1 ARAAVEDH
9 AAVHSSPGRPG
20 RGHQDS
26 ALSTPMTETIMT
38 WSSIQPAIAEIYLM
52 AAICAILLID
62 VFAGAKRPGLTSTL
76 TLLSLAVGAA
86 LTVVYGHTTHHAVLF
101 DGMYV
106 ADELG
111 YVLKLVGFLVVAVV
125 LLYSRTYL
133 QNRKILRGEYYV
145 LSLTAL
151 LGIFVL
157 VSANSLL
164 TVYIGVELLALSV
177 YAMVAFDRDSGVAA
191 ESAIKYFVLGAIAS
205 GTLLYG
211 MSLIYGITGTL
222 NLEDIAVKL
231 HSPSSLGVV
240 LGLVFIVVAVAFK
253 LGAVPLH
260 MGLPDVYQG
269 SPTSV
274 TLFVG
279 TAPKIAYF
287 ALTLRLLA
295 HGLGGTVVEWSQMLS
310 VLAILSLV
318 VGNTVALVQT
328 NIKRLLA
335 YSTISNVGFIILGFV
350 AGTPGG
356 YTAALYYTLVYV
368 LMVLGSFGVVLLAS
382 RIGYEADKLDDYRGL
397 YQRDPLLA
405 LVMMMLM
412 FSTAGVPPFVGFWA
426 KLRIFQVLWETQH
439 FWLVVIAAAM
449 SVVGV
454 FYYLRVIKLMYFDPP
469 PADAPATERST
480 GVRLVLAVNAAAVLI
495 LG

>member
-1 ARAAVEDH
+1 M
-9 AAVHSSPGRPG
+9 
-20 RGHQDS
+20 
-26 ALSTPMTETIMT
+26 PMTETIMT
-38 WSSIQPAIAEIYLM
+38 WSSVAPAIAEIYLV
-52 AAICAILLID
+52 AAICVVLLVD
-62 VFAGAKRPGLTSTL
+62 VFAGEKRPGLTSTV
-76 TLLSLAVGAA
+76 TLVALAVGAA
-86 LTVVYGHTTHHAVLF
+86 LTVGYGRVTHHSVLF

-111 YVLKLVGFLVVAVV
+111 YVLKLVGFMVVAVV

-133 QNRKILRGEYYV
+133 ETRKILRGEYYV
-145 LSLTAL
+145 LTLTAL

-177 YAMVAFDRDSGVAA
+177 YAMVAFDRDNGIAA

-205 GTLLYG
+205 GALLYG
-211 MSLIYGITGTL
+211 MSLIYGLTGTL
-222 NLEDIAVKL
+222 DLEQIATKL
-231 HSPSSLGVV
+231 HSPASLGVT

-253 LGAVPLH
+253 LGAVPFH
-260 MGLPDVYQG
+260 MWLPDVYQG
-269 SPTSV
+269 APTSV
-274 TLFVG
+274 TLFIS
-279 TAPKIAYF
+279 TAPKIGYF
-287 ALTLRLLA
+287 ALALRLLA
-295 HGLGGTVVEWSQMLS
+295 HGLGGTEVEWTQMLS
-310 VLAILSLV
+310 ALAVLSLI

-328 NIKRLLA
+328 NMKRLLA
-335 YSTISNVGFIILGFV
+335 YSTIVNVGFILLGFV

-368 LMVLGSFGVVLLAS
+368 LVVLGSFGVILLMS
-382 RIGYEADKLDDYRGL
+382 RAGYEADKLDDFKGL

-412 FSTAGVPPFVGFWA
+412 FSTAGIPPFVGFWA

-439 FWLVVIAAAM
+439 FWLVVISAAL
-449 SVVGV
+449 SVVGT

-469 PADAPATERST
+469 ASDAPATQRST
-480 GVRLVLAVNAAAVLI
+480 GVRLVLAVNAAAALI
-495 LG
+495 LGLLPSGLLDLCARLIH

>member
-1 ARAAVEDH
+1 M
-9 AAVHSSPGRPG
+9 S
-20 RGHQDS
+20 
-26 ALSTPMTETIMT
+26 ETILT
-38 WSSIQPAIAEIYLM
+38 WSSVQPAIAEIYLM
-52 AAICAILLID
+52 AAICAILLVD
-62 VFAGAKRPGLTSTL
+62 VFAGAKRPGLASTL
-76 TLLSLAVGAA
+76 TLISLAVGAG
-86 LTVVYGHTTHHAVLF
+86 LTVMYGHVTHHSVLF

-111 YVLKLVGFLVVAVV
+111 YVLKLAGFLFVAVV

-133 QNRKILRGEYYV
+133 QNRLILKGEYYV
-145 LSLTAL
+145 LVLTAL

-164 TVYIGVELLALSV
+164 TVYIGVELLALST
-177 YAMVAFDRDSGVAA
+177 YALIAFDRDNGIAA
-191 ESAIKYFVLGAIAS
+191 ESAIKYFVLSAIAS

-211 MSLIYGITGTL
+211 MSLIYGLTGTL
-222 NLEDIAVKL
+222 NLEEIAVKL

-253 LGAVPLH
+253 LGAVPFH
-260 MGLPDVYQG
+260 MWLPDVYQG

-274 TLFVG
+274 TLFVS
-279 TAPKIAYF
+279 TTPQLAYF
-287 ALTLRLLA
+287 ALALRLLA
-295 HGLGGTVVEWSQMLS
+295 HGLGGTVAEWSQMLS
-310 VLAILSLV
+310 ILAVLSLI

-335 YSTISNVGFIILGFV
+335 YSTISNVGFIVLGFV

-356 YTAALYYTLVYV
+356 YSAALYYSLVYI
-368 LMVLGSFGVVLLAS
+368 LMVLGSFGVVVLAS
-382 RIGYEADKLDDYRGL
+382 RAGFEADKLDDYKGL

-426 KLRIFQVLWETQH
+426 KLRIFQALWETQH

-449 SVVGV
+449 SVVGA

-469 PADAPATERST
+469 AADAPATERST

-495 LG
+495 LGLLPSGLLDLCARLIH

>member
-1 ARAAVEDH
+1 M
-9 AAVHSSPGRPG
+9 
-20 RGHQDS
+20 
-26 ALSTPMTETIMT
+26 PMTETIMT
-38 WSSIQPAIAEIYLM
+38 WSSVQPAIAEMYLV
-52 AAICAILLID
+52 AAICVVLLID
-62 VFAGAKRPGLTSTL
+62 VFAGDKRPGLTSTV
-76 TLLSLAVGAA
+76 TLLALAVGAGLTA
-86 LTVVYGHTTHHAVLF
+86 LYGHIDHHAVLF
-101 DGMYV
+101 EGMYV

-111 YVLKLVGFLVVAVV
+111 YVLKLVGFMVVAVV

-133 QNRKILRGEYYV
+133 ETRKIMRGEYYV

-157 VSANSLL
+157 ISANSLL

-177 YAMVAFDRDSGVAA
+177 YAMVAFDRDSGIAA

-205 GTLLYG
+205 GSLLYG
-211 MSLIYGITGTL
+211 MSLIYGLTGTL
-222 NLEDIAVKL
+222 DLEQIAVKL
-231 HSPSSLGVV
+231 HSPANLGVI

-253 LGAVPLH
+253 LGAVPFH
-260 MGLPDVYQG
+260 MWLPDVYQG
-269 SPTSV
+269 APTSV
-274 TLFVG
+274 TLFVA
-279 TAPKIAYF
+279 TAPKIGYF

-295 HGLGGTVVEWSQMLS
+295 HGLAGTTAEWAQMLAA
-310 VLAILSLV
+310 LAILSLV

-335 YSTISNVGFIILGFV
+335 YSTIVNVGFIILGFV
-350 AGTPGG
+350 AGTPSG

-368 LMVLGSFGVVLLAS
+368 LVVLGSFGVILLMS
-382 RIGYEADKLDDYRGL
+382 RAGYEADKLDDFKGL

-426 KLRIFQVLWETQH
+426 KLRIFQALWETQH
-439 FWLVVIAAAM
+439 FWLVVIAAGL

-454 FYYLRVIKLMYFDPP
+454 FYYLRVVKLMYFDQPTG
-469 PADAPATERST
+469 DAPETEKIA
-480 GVRLVLAVNAAAVLI
+480 GVRFVLALNAAAVLL
-495 LG
+495 LGLLPSGLLELCSRLIH